1 MATADNAYERVND
14 YASVKISLA
23 RPHDIRSWSMGEVK
37 KPETINY
44 RTYRPEKDGLFCE
57 RIFGPEKDWECACGK
72 YRGMK
77 YKGMICDRCGVK
89 VTHSRVRR
97 KRMGHIELAAPVV
110 HIWFFKA
117 MPSRLGN
124 LLAMKTSSL
133 EKVIYFQDYVV
144 TDRGT
149 TDLEKQQL
157 LTEEEFRAVRA
168 QFGEGSFKAKM
179 GAEAVR
185 DLLGDLD
192 LVSLS
197 EQLRVDLTETGSKQ
211 KRKDLTN
218 RLKIVESIRDS
229 DNKPEWMVLDVIP
242 VIPPDLRPLVLLDS
256 GNFATSDLNDLYRRI
271 INRNN
276 RLRKLVD
283 LNAPEVIIRN
293 EKRMLQQSVDAL
305 FDNNRCKRP
314 VLGSSNRPLKSLTDM
329 IKGKQ
334 GRFRE
339 NLLGKRVDYSARS
352 VIVVGPRLKLHQC
365 GLPKKIAL
373 ELYQPFIIRKLKEL
387 GHADTIKSAKKM
399 LERKDEDVWD
409 ILEFVIKNHPVLLN
423 RAPTLHRMGI
433 QAFEP
438 VLVEGNAIHLH
449 PLVCKGFNADFDGDQ
464 MAVHL
469 PLSIEAQVEAHTLM
483 LSTNNIFAPSNG
495 KPIMSP
501 SQDTV
506 MGCYYVTLILP
517 NQKGEGMIFS
527 SPEEADSAFA
537 QNVINLHSKI
547 KVRLPNDRGVRI
559 SEEERLPSQIVETS
573 YGRILFN
580 MMLPEGMDFYNYTMR
595 SGDLSTVISDC
606 YQMLGRRE
614 TIDLLDDMNQLGFR
628 ESTRSG
634 LSFATDDLV
643 TPDSK
648 EKFVSEAEKEVMKFR
663 KHYERG
669 VITEQERYSKV
680 LDTWTHAR
688 EQITK
693 DMMSAMEADDRGG
706 MGYINPVYLMAHS
719 GARGGVEQIR
729 QLAGMRGLMA
739 KPTGEIIETP
749 IKANFRE
756 GLSVLEYFSS
766 THGARKGLADT
777 ALKTADSGYLTRK
790 LADVAQNVVIT
801 MENCETTRGITKGVI
816 YRGEQVE
823 VRLATAIKGRVS
835 RQNIVN
841 PVTDEVVV
849 RENQMITLEIARKIE
864 QMGLEKIQVR
874 SPMTCEAPLGVCQC
888 CYGMDMSTGD
898 EVEEGMAV
906 GIIAAQS
913 IGEPGTQLTM
923 RTFHIGGVAN
933 TVTEESEKRCKKAGT
948 IKLTR
953 MRWVE
958 NEEGDTVVLNR
969 TGEIAILD
977 ARGREI
983 ENHKIPAGAV
993 LAVKDG
999 AEIKANGV
1007 LCNWNPHAIPVL
1019 VEVEGKI
1026 RFEDIEEGVT
1036 MQSEKDAGGTVR
1048 RTIIDFKGDMHP
1060 QIVIEDADG
1069 KPIDVYYLPERAHI
1083 MVAEGQKITAGS
1095 TVAEVPREASGVSD
1109 ITGGLPRV
1117 TEIFE
1122 ARKPKDPAVLASI
1135 DGTIEILAEKKR
1147 GKRNILV
1154 RSESGIE
1161 REHPV
1166 PPGKRFRVHTGDV
1179 VKAGQQLVDGPLV
1192 PHDIL
1197 AVSGEEAVQQYLLH
1211 EIQQV
1216 YRSQRVEINDK
1227 HIEIIVARMLRKVA
1241 IETAGDTALLPG
1253 LVCDRFDFQSVNDE
1267 LAKSL
1272 KISDSGDSDFARGS
1286 IVRRDVVEETISK
1299 IEELGGKPAKGQKPT
1314 PATASTQ
1321 LLGITKASV
1330 QSSSFIS
1337 AASFQETTKVLT
1349 EAALAGKIDNL
1360 VGLKENVILGHL
1372 IPAGTGFRT
1381 FQDSEVQYNLEAMK
1395 EIAEDPTQSLEQSF
1409 PLLESAGAGASAQQA
1424 APMTSGQVFG
1434 DQQMGAGG
1442 GGMDALMGG
1451 EGFVSST
1458 GGPGA
1463 TGAMGFTDAGAPPV
1477 QPMQPGH
1484 TGMQPDD
1491 LTQIE
1496 GVGPKIAE
1504 LFQQHGITSYSDL
1517 SSRTPD
1523 QLRAILGGEFAAHDP
1538 STWPDQA
1545 LMASS
1550 GDWEG
1555 LRAWQQQLDGGR
1567 EVGGGA
1573 GAPPAGGADVGAAGL
1588 VSTGMDSPAV
1598 DPLGVSPMGS
1608 DPIGANPTG
1617 ANPIG
1622 SDPMATGGVD
1632 PQAGFVSPQTND
1644 DDAPL
1649 VESLVSPA
1657 VASDDLTLVEGVGP
1671 KIAEMLNAGGVTT
1684 FAQLGAKSPAE
1695 ISNMIGSSFSAHD
1708 PGTWPQQAQM
1718 AAAGQWDQ
1726 LKIWQDELDGGRVV
1740 QTKDDLTI
1748 VEGIGPKGQELL
1760 NNAGITTLAQL
1771 AATDADK
1778 IREWLSADGMGAH
1791 DPTTWP
1797 KQAQLAAEGRMD
1809 ELKTWQDELDGGKIV
1824 EAQAAPA
1831 TPDDLTIIEGVGPK
1845 IQEILNAG
1853 GVATFAQLAQTEA
1866 TKISEM
1872 LAAASMSAHDPT
1884 TWPKQAQMAAEG
1896 RMDELKA
1903 WQDELDGG
1911 RA

>member
-1 MATADNAYERVND
+1 MTINETSYDRIND

-23 RPHDIRSWSMGEVK
+23 RPHDIRSWSFGEVK

-124 LLAMKTSSL
+124 LLNMKTTSL

-144 TDRGT
+144 VDPKDTG
-149 TDLEKQQL
+149 LERQQL
-157 LTEEEFRAVRA
+157 LTEEEFRLARE
-168 QFGEGSFKAKM
+168 QWGEGSFEADM

-185 DLLGDLD
+185 KLLTSLD
-192 LVSLS
+192 LVKLS
-197 EQLRVDLTETGSKQ
+197 DELRKELKETKSKQ
-211 KRKDLTN
+211 KTKDLTN

-229 DNKPEWMVLDVIP
+229 DNRPEWMVLDVIP

-352 VIVVGPRLKLHQC
+352 VIVVGPTLKLHQC

-399 LERKDEDVWD
+399 LERKDEEVWD
-409 ILEFVIKNHPVLLN
+409 ILEAVIQNHPVLLN

-483 LSTNNIFAPSNG
+483 MSTNNIFAPSNG
-495 KPIMSP
+495 RPIMSP

-506 MGCYYVTLILP
+506 MGCYYITIALP
-517 NQKGEGMIFS
+517 GRKGEGMQFA
-527 SPEEADSAFA
+527 SPEEADLAYS
-537 QNVINLHSKI
+537 QGVLDLHARI
-547 KVRLPNDRGVRI
+547 KLRLPPTQQLK
-559 SEEERLPSQIVETS
+559 SEDDEASRPGAVIETT
-573 YGRILFN
+573 YGRIMFN
-580 MMLPEGMDFYNYTMR
+580 MMLPRGMDFYNSPLR
-595 SGDLSTVISDC
+595 SGDLAGVISDC
-606 YQMLGRRE
+606 YQRLGRKA

-643 TPDSK
+643 TPASK
-648 EKFVSEAEKEVMKFR
+648 QKFIGEAEKTVMKF
-663 KHYERG
+663 KKLYDRG
-669 VITEQERYSKV
+669 VITEMERYNQV

-688 EQITK
+688 EAITSE
-693 DMMSAMEADDRGG
+693 MLSAMERDDRGG
-706 MGYINPVYLMAHS
+706 SGYVNPVFLMAHS
-719 GARGGVEQIR
+719 GARGGIEQIR

-790 LADVAQNVVIT
+790 LADVAQNVVVT
-801 MENCETTRGITKGVI
+801 MEDCGTTQGITKGVI
-816 YRGEQVE
+816 YRGEKVE
-823 VRLATAIKGRVS
+823 VRLADAVNGRVS

-841 PVTDEVVV
+841 PITDAVIV
-849 RENQMITLEIARKIE
+849 RENELITPEIARRIE
-864 QMGLEKIQVR
+864 ELGLEKIQVR
-874 SPMTCEAPLGVCQC
+874 SPMTCDAGLGVCRL
-888 CYGMDMSTGD
+888 CYGMDLSSSNL
-898 EVEEGMAV
+898 VEEGMAV

-923 RTFHIGGVAN
+923 RTFHIGG
-933 TVTEESEKRCKKAGT
+933 TVSTSVKESETRSKKGG
-948 IKLTR
+948 IVRFVRMRYVKNDEGRSIVLTR
-953 MRWVE
+953 
-958 NEEGDTVVLNR
+958 N
-969 TGEIAILD
+969 GEIALLD
-977 ARGREI
+977 PKGRELEKYEVPMGATLLVEEDQEI
-983 ENHKIPAGAV
+983 KGGAV
-993 LAVKDG
+993 LCQWDPHSIPIL
-999 AEIKANGV
+999 AEVSGRV
-1007 LCNWNPHAIPVL
+1007 RYEDV
-1019 VEVEGKI
+1019 VEGETL
-1026 RFEDIEEGVT
+1026 RL
-1036 MQSEKDAGGTVR
+1036 EKDPGGHVR
-1048 RTIIDFKGDMHP
+1048 RMIMDHKGELHP
-1060 QIVIEDADG
+1060 QIVLEDTDG
-1069 KPIDVYYLPERAHI
+1069 RPLDVYYLPERAHI
-1083 MVAEGQKITAGS
+1083 EVAEGDMIAAGS
-1095 TVAEVPREASGVSD
+1095 VLAKTPREATGITD

-1122 ARKPKDPAVLASI
+1122 ARKPKDPAVIAEV
-1135 DGTIEILAEKKR
+1135 DGKVEILGEKKR
-1147 GKRNILV
+1147 GKRTIIV

-1161 REHPV
+1161 REHLV
-1166 PPGKRFRVHTGDV
+1166 PHGKRFLVHSGDI
-1179 VKAGQQLVDGPLV
+1179 VKAGQALVDGPLV

-1197 AVSGEEAVQQYLLH
+1197 RISGEEAVQQYLVH

-1227 HIEIIVARMLRKVA
+1227 HIEIIIARMLRKVR
-1241 IETAGDTALLPG
+1241 IENPGDTSLLPG
-1253 LVCDRFDFQSVNDE
+1253 LVMDKFEFRSVNQD
-1267 LAKSL
+1267 LAKCV
-1272 KISDSGDSDFARGS
+1272 KISEKGDSDFAVGA
-1286 IVRRDVVEETISK
+1286 IVPKDALEQVNAQ
-1299 IEELGGKPAKGQKPT
+1299 IEALGGDPAKGTRPR
-1314 PATASTQ
+1314 PSTASTQ

-1349 EAALAGKIDNL
+1349 EAALAGKVDNL

-1381 FQDSEVQYNLEAMK
+1381 FQEAEVRYRPEALQAMA
-1395 EIAEDPTQSLEQSF
+1395 AEQDRTLVTSF
-1409 PLLESAGAGASAQQA
+1409 PLLQGGDEG
-1424 APMTSGQVFG
+1424 GQT
-1434 DQQMGAGG
+1434 
-1442 GGMDALMGG
+1442 
-1451 EGFVSST
+1451 T
-1458 GGPGA
+1458 G
-1463 TGAMGFTDAGAPPV
+1463 
-1477 QPMQPGH
+1477 
-1484 TGMQPDD
+1484 
-1491 LTQIE
+1491 
-1496 GVGPKIAE
+1496 
-1504 LFQQHGITSYSDL
+1504 
-1517 SSRTPD
+1517 
-1523 QLRAILGGEFAAHDP
+1523 
-1538 STWPDQA
+1538 
-1545 LMASS
+1545 
-1550 GDWEG
+1550 
-1555 LRAWQQQLDGGR
+1555 
-1567 EVGGGA
+1567 
-1573 GAPPAGGADVGAAGL
+1573 
-1588 VSTGMDSPAV
+1588 
-1598 DPLGVSPMGS
+1598 
-1608 DPIGANPTG
+1608 
-1617 ANPIG
+1617 
-1622 SDPMATGGVD
+1622 
-1632 PQAGFVSPQTND
+1632 
-1644 DDAPL
+1644 
-1649 VESLVSPA
+1649 
-1657 VASDDLTLVEGVGP
+1657 
-1671 KIAEMLNAGGVTT
+1671 
-1684 FAQLGAKSPAE
+1684 
-1695 ISNMIGSSFSAHD
+1695 
-1708 PGTWPQQAQM
+1708 
-1718 AAAGQWDQ
+1718 AAAGSQRKASDSPVS
-1726 LKIWQDELDGGRVV
+1726 LESLLGGSGADPLD
-1740 QTKDDLTI
+1740 D
-1748 VEGIGPKGQELL
+1748 
-1760 NNAGITTLAQL
+1760 
-1771 AATDADK
+1771 
-1778 IREWLSADGMGAH
+1778 
-1791 DPTTWP
+1791 
-1797 KQAQLAAEGRMD
+1797 
-1809 ELKTWQDELDGGKIV
+1809 
-1824 EAQAAPA
+1824 
-1831 TPDDLTIIEGVGPK
+1831 
-1845 IQEILNAG
+1845 
-1853 GVATFAQLAQTEA
+1853 
-1866 TKISEM
+1866 
-1872 LAAASMSAHDPT
+1872 
-1884 TWPKQAQMAAEG
+1884 
-1896 RMDELKA
+1896 
-1903 WQDELDGG
+1903 
-1911 RA
+1911 